1 MTTCFNVLSA
11 GLMLVLAGCNASK
24 GLDLQ
29 TTGSVAQAK
38 NKIESNLKKVKA
50 PEREAAISVH
60 KERLKATNFYGQ
72 NSAKIEAP
80 SAPGFSAR
88 CRQIVAS
95 TGIET
100 TILRSPTV
108 TAQVNDEGN
117 MSAGMSFDAVDLRR
131 ANLKEDLAWARCRRH
146 IASTRLAQL
155 LVTSPLALTR
165 AGYLAKANTL
175 QSSGIDFKKIERS
188 IAHSLNIGDLTAPR
202 ASGLRQHLNSV
213 RGGEARA
220 RGEAVRREVVDGVQV
235 RDAAGLDQELV
246 LADRQI
252 QFLQNRLRTADAIKV
267 NFSGGYT
274 YDSQS
279 TSGQTVVE
287 KEGDTYGKVKVSFR
301 LGAFRKRRFALE
313 DQAAT
318 ARSDTFYENN
328 TGVFWRTREFARA
341 NRRAL
346 SSLEK
351 QQKLLT
357 VAYGQARR
365 NAERRSTLYH
375 TELLGGKLRSKIDM
389 LSLKADLRGLEA
401 TIRDTRRI
409 EKKLSFR

>member
-1 MTTCFNVLSA
+1 MTTGFYSFCASLT
-11 GLMLVLAGCNASK
+11 LVLTGCNASN

-29 TTGSVAQAK
+29 TTGTVTQVKSK
-38 NKIESNLKKVKA
+38 ISSNKKKIK
-50 PEREAAISVH
+50 PKERMAVIAVH
-60 KERLKATNFYGQ
+60 KERLKLTNSYSG
-72 NSAKIEAP
+72 AEEEIAP
-80 SAPGFSAR
+80 PPDPNFSAR

-108 TAQVNDEGN
+108 TAQMNDEGN
-117 MSAGMSFDAVDLRR
+117 MSAGISFDAVDLTR
-131 ANLKEDLAWARCRRH
+131 AKLKEELAWAKCRRH

-165 AGYLAKANTL
+165 AGYLAKANALKDSETEF
-175 QSSGIDFKKIERS
+175 QKIEKTIARS
-188 IAHSLNIGDLTAPR
+188 LRIGDLTSPR
-202 ASGLRQHLNSV
+202 ASGLRQHLNAI

-220 RGEAVRREVVDGVQV
+220 RGEAARREVVDGVQA
-235 RDAAGLDQELV
+235 RDADGLDQELV

-252 QFLQNRLRTADAIKV
+252 QYLQNRLRTADAVKV

-274 YDSQS
+274 YDFENPGS
-279 TSGQTVVE
+279 TTVID
-287 KEGDTYGKVKVSFR
+287 KEGDVYGKVKITVR
-301 LGAFRKRRFALE
+301 LGAFRRRRFELE

-328 TGVFWRTREFARA
+328 TGVFWRTREFSRA

-351 QQKLLT
+351 QQ
-357 VAYGQARR
+357 G
-365 NAERRSTLYH
+365 SF
-375 TELLGGKLRSKIDM
+375 LRSDPE
-389 LSLKADLRGLEA
+389 LHFVCCLKKVHRQKGQ
-401 TIRDTRRI
+401 
-409 EKKLSFR
+409 KKLACWIR